1 MPYGTSGAIMP
12 LYSPA
17 GVLACPGPGGSPG
30 RLGGVPPAAL
40 ASSTAL
46 FHAGSVVLSY
56 FSLAA
61 GEPARTVSQKSVTYF
76 SAASE
81 SIASFEVHDCAGV
94 PPQSLSISPI
104 GTCRFCCKCRP
115 KKYSTAENP
124 FAEAGEH
131 TCHVPTTSSA
141 G

>member
-17 GVLACPGPGGSPG
+17 GMLGCPGPGGSPG

-40 ASSTAL
+40 ASSTGAD
-46 FHAGSVVLSY
+46 
-56 FSLAA
+56 
-61 GEPARTVSQKSVTYF
+61 
-76 SAASE
+76 
-81 SIASFEVHDCAGV
+81 DCPGV